1 MISQAEANA
10 ETDKERRQV
19 IEASNQADSVCA
31 DTEKAIT
38 EFGESLSAEE
48 KESVQALIKDLRELS
63 MKAQAGDAAISS
75 ETIKNKVGETQ
86 QASLKLFQKVRLPSA
101 GFFEAD
107 VFARSTRLAP
117 RKAMRLRHRPRPTRT
132 RPSHQRATAAPT
144 RNRHNL
150 IGSLARPTR
159 RLPLPPAICSI
170 DLKYRTHLGK
180 PPLPPPALS

>member
-86 QASLKLFQKVRLPSA
+86 QASLKLFQKVPFPRQVSPRLTSSQ
-101 GFFEAD
+101 GL
-107 VFARSTRLAP
+107 RGP
-117 RKAMRLRHRPRPTRT
+117 R
-132 RPSHQRATAAPT
+132 Q
-144 RNRHNL
+144 
-150 IGSLARPTR
+150 GR
-159 RLPLPPAICSI
+159 RCVSGIVLN
-170 DLKYRTHLGK
+170 
-180 PPLPPPALS
+180 